1 MKDGNRVAGVPA
13 APAAATWSRT
23 SPSEDAAARDP
34 ADVHLSAGVATASA
48 VDTQPRTRREE
59 VWQRRPQ
66 PAASVLNVRDPQWY
80 RDAIFY
86 EVHVRAFFDSDGD
99 GTGDFRGLT
108 QKLDY
113 LRDLGVTALW
123 VLPFYPSPMR
133 DDGYD
138 IADYMSVNPAFGT
151 LRDVETLIREAHKR
165 GLRIVTELVCNHTS
179 DQHPWFQRA
188 RRARPGSAARDFY
201 VWSDSP
207 DRYPD
212 ARIIFKDFESSNWT
226 WDPVAGAYY
235 WHRFYSHQPDLNFDN
250 PRVRAA
256 ITRVMDF
263 WLDRGVDGLRLDAVP
278 YLYER
283 DGTDCENL
291 PETHE
296 FLKGLRRH
304 VDGRYGDRM
313 LLGEANQWPEEAA
326 AYFGEGDECHMAFNF
341 PVMPRMFMALRMED
355 RLPIVDI
362 VEQTPAI
369 PVGAQWALFL
379 RNHDELTLEMV
390 TDEERDYMYR
400 VYAGDPRARVN
411 LGIRRRLAPLLG
423 NHRRRIELMNGLL
436 FSLPG
441 TPVIYYGDEI
451 GMGDNFYLGDRDS
464 VRTPMQWSGDRNAG
478 FSSADRERLY
488 LPVVTDP
495 EHHFEAVNVS
505 VQQANPHSL
514 LWWTKRLIALRKR
527 HPAFGRGEMRM
538 LHPDNRHV
546 LAFIRRLGDETV
558 LVVANLSRFFQP
570 VELNLAEFE
579 GRQPVEMFGRIEFPA
594 IGDLPYLVTL
604 GPHEFLWLALDQPPG
619 ASEPA
624 GLEQALPVIRARG
637 IDDLVDGRLEGEMT
651 GILLRWARD
660 QSWYRGH
667 GRRQKDGEIVD
678 RLAIPLAGA
687 RALLIALRVN
697 YSDGEP
703 DTYLIPLT
711 TASVRIDSLVYEDGL
726 PCRIEPPGLRIA
738 ALASADGT
746 PSGAYLVDASNHAGL
761 TAHLVDVIARRRS
774 VKGRN
779 GTLVGRPD
787 PILRGTAGAAYIS
800 ASDAI
805 RTGEVFDSSPERGQG
820 PVLRDLTL
828 ELRHAFEPGADP
840 EAEVMRFLTGH
851 GATWAPRVFGE
862 LEYRPDGSASGSGAL
877 LRETLVHDGD
887 LAAMSRHELL
897 AFLEQAAAMATPSQ
911 ALSITAS
918 DLVRASHETPP
929 EVAADLMG
937 SYLETARSIG
947 RRIGEFHA
955 VMASA
960 TDDPA
965 FAPEPL
971 SRLYQASLFQSIDVL
986 AIRVTR
992 LLAARASELDL
1003 TQAIDAGLVLG
1014 LRPDLRERLQPLL
1027 TRRFSG
1033 SRIRVHGALGL
1044 DRVMHAERGLVMI
1057 DFEGDTSRPASERRL
1072 KRSPLRDVAAMIT
1085 SFHQIALGRLRERD
1099 VGGSLR
1105 PEDLDALDVWARYWQ
1120 LWVAAAFLRG
1130 YRETAGDAGV
1140 LPDRDQ
1146 EWSCLLDTFLLHG
1159 ALDELYSDLR
1169 NAPERVQSS
1178 IRGLLELLGR

>member
-1 MKDGNRVAGVPA
+1 MKDGNRVASVPA
-13 APAAATWSRT
+13 ASTATRSRT
-23 SPSEDAAARDP
+23 APSEDAV
-34 ADVHLSAGVATASA
+34 VHPSAEVRASAGVTAAVEARLRTRRPEAARLRRPQATAS
-48 VDTQPRTRREE
+48 VQ
-59 VWQRRPQ
+59 
-66 PAASVLNVRDPQWY
+66 NVRDPQWY

-99 GTGDFRGLT
+99 GSGDFRGLT

-138 IADYMSVNPAFGT
+138 IADYNSVNPAFGT

-188 RRARPGSAARDFY
+188 RRARPGTAAREFY

-256 ITRVMDF
+256 ITRVVDF

-296 FLKGLRRH
+296 FLKALRHH
-304 VDGRYGDRM
+304 VDSRYGDRM

-326 AYFGEGDECHMAFNF
+326 AYFGDGDECHMAFNF

-478 FSSADRERLY
+478 FSTAERERLY

-546 LAFIRRLGDETV
+546 LAFVRRLGDETI

-579 GRQPVEMFGRIEFPA
+579 GRRPVEMFGRIEFPP

-604 GPHEFLWLALDQPPG
+604 GPHEFLWLALEPFSGSSEPPG
-619 ASEPA
+619 P
-624 GLEQALPVIRARG
+624 EQALPTIRAQG
-637 IDDLVDGRLEGEMT
+637 IDDLAGGRHDGELT
-651 GILLRWARD
+651 AILARWVRD

-678 RLAIPLAGA
+678 RVEIPLAGA
-687 RALLIALRVN
+687 RALLVVLRVT

-711 TASVRIDSLVYEDGL
+711 TASLRIDSLVYEDGL

-738 ALASADGT
+738 GLASAAGT
-746 PSGAYLVDASNHAGL
+746 ASGAYLVDASNHAGL
-761 TAHLVDVIARRRS
+761 TAHLVDVIARRRR
-774 VKGRN
+774 VKGWR
-779 GTLVGRPD
+779 GTLTGRPD

-805 RTGEVFDSSPERGQG
+805 RTGEIFDSSSGGDQG

-862 LEYRPDGSASGSGAL
+862 LEYQPEGSAPGSGAL

-887 LAAMSRHELL
+887 LGAMTRHELL
-897 AFLEQAAAMATPSQ
+897 AFLEQAATMTTPSQ

-918 DLVRASHETPP
+918 DIVRASHETPP

-960 TDDPA
+960 TDDAA
-965 FAPEPL
+965 FAPEPF

-986 AIRVTR
+986 AIRITR
-992 LLAARASELDL
+992 LLAARATELDL
-1003 TQAIDAGLVLG
+1003 TRAIDAGLVLG

-1072 KRSPLRDVAAMIT
+1072 KRSPLRDVAAMIR
-1085 SFHQIALGRLRERD
+1085 SFHQVALGRLRETD

-1105 PEDLDALDVWARYWQ
+1105 PQDLDALDVWARYWQ
-1120 LWVAAAFLRG
+1120 LWVAASFLRG
-1130 YRETAGDAGV
+1130 YRETAAETGV
-1140 LPDRDQ
+1140 LPGRAE
-1146 EWSCLLDTFLLHG
+1146 EWSSLLDTFLLHG
-1159 ALDELYSDLR
+1159 ALEELYSDLR